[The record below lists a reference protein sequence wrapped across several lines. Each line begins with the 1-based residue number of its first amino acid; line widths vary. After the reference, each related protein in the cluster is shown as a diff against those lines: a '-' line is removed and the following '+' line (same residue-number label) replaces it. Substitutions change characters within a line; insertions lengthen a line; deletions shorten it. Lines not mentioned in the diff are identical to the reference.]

1 MTIALSGI
9 EIAKQ
14 LSARFPEAIVES
26 SNQAIVV
33 KKEQLTAVMDYLKNS
48 PELSFS
54 FLSDI
59 TATDYFDYFEI
70 TYQLTSLEHNHKLT
84 VKTRC
89 YGRNKPVVPS
99 VTGLWQGANFMERE
113 IFDLMGIEFS
123 GHPNLKRIFLWEGF
137 AGHPLR
143 KDYL

>member
-1 MTIALSGI
+1 MTVALSGI
-9 EIAKQ
+9 EV
-14 LSARFPEAIVES
+14 ARKLAEHFTGAIVES
-26 SNQAIVV
+26 SEKAIVISA
-33 KKEQLTAVMDYLKNS
+33 EQLLPVMDYLKNN
-48 PELSFS
+48 PEMAFS

-59 TATDYFDYFEI
+59 TSTDYFDYFEI

-89 YGRNKPVVPS
+89 YDRHKPVVPS

-113 IFDLMGIEFS
+113 IFDLMGIAFS
-123 GHPNLKRIFLWEGF
+123 GHPTLKRIFLWEGF
-137 AGHPLR
+137 EGHPLR